1 MTAQDRKTGSVD
13 PSVGEVDSEPAMV
26 PESGKP
32 FAARASETGPG
43 WLREFGEFLIH
54 NKKWWLTPII
64 LMLILMGLLI
74 ALAGTPAAPFI
85 YTLW

>member
-1 MTAQDRKTGSVD
+1 MAEQKPEQHDSDQDA
-13 PSVGEVDSEPAMV
+13 E
-26 PESGKP
+26 
-32 FAARASETGPG
+32 RAKRFTEQAGQAGPG
-43 WLREFGEFLIH
+43 WLQEFGDFLLH

-64 LMLILMGLLI
+64 LMLILMGILI

>member
-1 MTAQDRKTGSVD
+1 MTAQDRKTGSAD
-13 PSVGEVDSEPAMV
+13 QSSREVDSQPAAE
-26 PESGKP
+26 PESGKQ

-43 WLREFGEFLIH
+43 WLREFVEFLLH